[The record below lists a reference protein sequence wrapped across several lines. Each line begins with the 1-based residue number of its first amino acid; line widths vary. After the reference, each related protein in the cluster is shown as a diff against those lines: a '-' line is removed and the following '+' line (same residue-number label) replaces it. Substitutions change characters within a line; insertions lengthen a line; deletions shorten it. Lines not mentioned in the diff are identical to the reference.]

1 MDYLSVST
9 NEKQSITN
17 EITKENQ
24 EISDLC
30 RVLKENNQKLK
41 TIAFE
46 WQRFGQYTAAL
57 LQNEVLVFESKIK
70 ILTENLHK
78 LSQENAELNDLCL
91 FLNQLLG
98 NSEHTESIQPPVKL
112 STSQVEDYPSNAACT
127 VELNKVLDD
136 IPLYDTRDEGVN
148 PKISVERTNNDHPS
162 SLNEPK
168 NYVNQ
173 LEKRLERLEK
183 EKLELIKVT

>member
-70 ILTENLHK
+70 ILTV
-78 LSQENAELNDLCL
+78 S
-91 FLNQLLG
+91 
-98 NSEHTESIQPPVKL
+98 VKL
-112 STSQVEDYPSNAACT
+112 RECT
-127 VELNKVLDD
+127 
-136 IPLYDTRDEGVN
+136 LY
-148 PKISVERTNNDHPS
+148 
-162 SLNEPK
+162 
-168 NYVNQ
+168 
-173 LEKRLERLEK
+173 
-183 EKLELIKVT
+183 